1 MRYLAGIGFG
11 LVAGLLPTLA
21 QEPVVWRDPV
31 HGCVY
36 LLPPQGGIGP
46 RYRPDGLPDCAD
58 APGEDPVAT
67 GAVTP
72 QPAPPGQ
79 DEADCLLFAAVC
91 VTQGSALGSSRTLA
105 VSGTSLKNSEP

>member
-46 RYRPDGLPDCAD
+46 RYRAGGLAGWRT
-58 APGEDPVAT
+58 APIRPGRIRLRR
-67 GAVTP
+67 
-72 QPAPPGQ
+72 AP
-79 DEADCLLFAAVC
+79 
-91 VTQGSALGSSRTLA
+91 
-105 VSGTSLKNSEP
+105 